1 MRITC
6 QFAIYPLGVDHLGPS
21 LEAALAAIRKR
32 RLEPEVGA
40 MSSTVSGELE
50 TVLTA
55 LGDAFQA
62 AAQGDGV
69 MVASVSN
76 AC

>member
-1 MRITC
+1 MKVTC
-6 QFAIYPLGVDHLGPS
+6 QFAIYPLGVEHSGPQ
-21 LEAALAAIRKR
+21 LQAALAAIRSH

-40 MSSTVSGELE
+40 MSSTVSGELQ
-50 TVLTA
+50 TVMLA
-55 LGDAFQA
+55 LGEAFLA
-62 AAQGDGV
+62 AAGGDCV

>member
-1 MRITC
+1 MKVTC
-6 QFAIYPLGVDHLGPS
+6 QFSIYPLGVEHLGPPLQAS
-21 LEAALAAIRKR
+21 LAAIRKHQ
-32 RLEPEVGA
+32 LEPEVGA

-50 TVLTA
+50 TVMLA

-62 AAQGDGV
+62 VADGDCV

>member
-1 MRITC
+1 MKVTC
-6 QFAIYPLGVDHLGPS
+6 QFAIYPLGVEHLGPS
-21 LEAALAAIRKR
+21 LEAALAAIRKH
-32 RLEPEVGA
+32 RLEPQVGA

-50 TVLTA
+50 TVMAA
-55 LGDAFQA
+55 LGDAFKA
-62 AAQGDGV
+62 AARGDCV